1 MAIVHLRILPASTH
15 YQFSSH
21 FHILH
26 IYYTS
31 IPVPVTKIC
40 MFPMPAVTNP
50 HRSGSLKNNRPLFS
64 HISEGRILNQSVVRF
79 HTFWRL
85 YGRIHSLSLLVAAVI
100 PWLEATSFQ
109 SLPPSSQSFLL
120 CETRKDIYVSLPWI
134 HTPTYF
140 QCILTSSYWKWSL
153 KNKFTV
159 MHYIYLLD
167 FDSLKLCQ
175 H

>member
-50 HRSGSLKNNRPLFS
+50 HRSGSLKNNRTLFS

-79 HTFWRL
+79 HAFWRL
-85 YGRIHSLSLLVAAVI
+85 YGWIHSLSLPGSGGCCHSLAWSHII
-100 PWLEATSFQ
+100 PITAS
-109 SLPPSSQSFLL
+109 
-120 CETRKDIYVSLPWI
+120 I
-134 HTPTYF
+134 
-140 QCILTSSYWKWSL
+140 
-153 KNKFTV
+153 FTKLSPLWDEKG
-159 MHYIYLLD
+159 YIYIYILALNPYSYIFSMHFNFILLEVK
-167 FDSLKLCQ
+167 FKK
-175 H
+175 